1 MKNDKFIEAYKKVI
15 GESFTPE
22 QPAKLVAV
30 LYEAEEGGPW
40 TETDRRDFTSDRKVR
55 ELMRWAASAWRE
67 SRSQLDDETVRQ
79 LEIDLVDVE
88 AADLP
93 VEGPQAGSDREMT
106 SQADFSDKQALQE
119 AASWID
125 AISPQLLGLD
135 EAASPY
141 FKWQVPTKYDPDS
154 GEWIDTV
161 YYKLAFHAE

>member
-15 GESFTPE
+15 GENFTPE
-22 QPAKLVAV
+22 QPTKLVAV
-30 LYEAEEGGPW
+30 LYEAGDGADW
-40 TETDRRDFTSDRKVR
+40 TVTDRREFTSDRRAR

-93 VEGPQAGSDREMT
+93 VEGPQANSDREMT
-106 SQADFSDKQALQE
+106 SQVDFSDKQALQE

-125 AISPQLLGLD
+125 AISSQLLGLD
-135 EAASPY
+135 EESSPY
-141 FKWQVPTKYDPDS
+141 FKWQAPTEYDPDS

-161 YYKLAFHAE
+161 YYKLAFRAE